1 MSEFQDKVLK
11 VVRSIPSGQ
20 TASYKEVAR
29 QAGYPKAYRA
39 VGSVLG
45 KNYDPGIPCHRVIC
59 SNGKTGH
66 YNRGDDLKRRL
77 LEREGF
83 LK

>member
-11 VVRSIPSGQ
+11 VVRSIPSGH
-20 TASYKEVAR
+20 TASYKEVAS
-29 QAGYPKAYRA
+29 QAGYPGAYRA
-39 VGSVLG
+39 VGGVLG
-45 KNYDPGIPCHRVIC
+45 KNYNPGIPCHRVIC
-59 SNGKTGH
+59 SNGKAGH
-66 YNRGDDLKRRL
+66 YNRGDDFKRKL